1 MAIRERLFPF
11 LCSSH
16 FSTDTKDY
24 AVDLNRRLLSKMLLL
39 LSLRRRKKKERENR
53 SHTFKKMKCD
63 FFSQNYNN
71 LTSTS

>member
-1 MAIRERLFPF
+1 MAIHERLFPF

-24 AVDLNRRLLSKMLLL
+24 TLNINRLLSKMLLL

-53 SHTFKKMKCD
+53 SHTFKKIKCD
-63 FFSQNYNN
+63 FFSQD
-71 LTSTS
+71 

>member
-39 LSLRRRKKKERENR
+39 LSLRRRRKKKERKNR
-53 SHTFKKMKCD
+53 SHTLKMKCD
-63 FFSQNYNN
+63 FFSQD
-71 LTSTS
+71 

>member
-1 MAIRERLFPF
+1 MAIHERLFPF

-39 LSLRRRKKKERENR
+39 LSLRRRKKKGKEKSFTYLKDEVRL
-53 SHTFKKMKCD
+53 F
-63 FFSQNYNN
+63 
-71 LTSTS
+71 

>member
-1 MAIRERLFPF
+1 MAIHERLFPF

-24 AVDLNRRLLSKMLLL
+24 AVDLNRRFKCCCCY
-39 LSLRRRKKKERENR
+39 RFEEEKKKERKNR

-63 FFSQNYNN
+63 FFSQDYNN